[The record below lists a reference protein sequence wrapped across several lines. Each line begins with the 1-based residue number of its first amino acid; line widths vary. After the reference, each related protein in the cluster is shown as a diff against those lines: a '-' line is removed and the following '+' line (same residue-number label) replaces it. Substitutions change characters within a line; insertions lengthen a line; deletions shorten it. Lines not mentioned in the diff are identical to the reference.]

1 MSTVEEVVSA
11 VKSSGMNFS
20 VDVVRLM
27 TAADGDNDGDTG
39 YAALAAAEKE
49 KEKEEKEKEKEKF
62 ALCESIGHRP
72 LRGRCPKGR

>member
-49 KEKEEKEKEKEKF
+49 K
-62 ALCESIGHRP
+62 
-72 LRGRCPKGR
+72 